1 MERVSS
7 SASGPDPRS
16 AHGERPADDAAARR
30 SPAGTDGAA
39 AVPGDSGRTVDGLGT
54 PPATGAS
61 GTASASGMPSP
72 SSTDGVSGRG
82 EPGPDGESAAPETE
96 PGGVGNGSQD
106 AESAGDAEQ
115 PVPQL
120 TTKQAARINAPIRGM
135 VISMAVLILLLLP
148 FLWLQ
153 PKPDGQPYR
162 ANVDVGQEAAFVA
175 DQAPFTPA
183 APTLPEGWSANYA
196 RWTENSEDG
205 VPLWNVGYLSPEY
218 HLVDL
223 VQTSESNPTWLAQRT
238 EQAPQTGE
246 KTIGGVTWTLHH
258 REATD
263 KQEEYTAWVA
273 DLKDSTVVLSGKAPD
288 AEFEQVAQ
296 ALSGS

>member
-1 MERVSS
+1 
-7 SASGPDPRS
+7 
-16 AHGERPADDAAARR
+16 
-30 SPAGTDGAA
+30 
-39 AVPGDSGRTVDGLGT
+39 
-54 PPATGAS
+54 
-61 GTASASGMPSP
+61 
-72 SSTDGVSGRG
+72 
-82 EPGPDGESAAPETE
+82 
-96 PGGVGNGSQD
+96 
-106 AESAGDAEQ
+106 
-115 PVPQL
+115 
-120 TTKQAARINAPIRGM
+120 M
-135 VISMAVLILLLLP
+135 VISMVVLMLLLLP

-183 APTLPEGWSANYA
+183 APQLPEGWSANYA

-223 VQTSESNPTWLAQRT
+223 VQTAESNPTWLAQRT

-246 KTIGGVTWTLHH
+246 KTVGGVTWTLHH

-296 ALSGS
+296 SLSGS

>member
-16 AHGERPADDAAARR
+16 AHGDHPADGAAAHR
-30 SPAGTDGAA
+30 SPAGADGAA
-39 AVPGDSGRTVDGLGT
+39 AVPGDSGGGVDGPGV
-54 PPATGAS
+54 PPASGAS
-61 GTASASGMPSP
+61 SNPGAPSP
-72 SSTDGVSGRG
+72 SSIEGDAGSAGPA
-82 EPGPDGESAAPETE
+82 PGAGSAAPETG
-96 PGGVGNGSQD
+96 PGGVGSGTVN
-106 AESAGDAEQ
+106 AGDAEQ

-135 VISMAVLILLLLP
+135 VISMVVLMLLLLP

-183 APTLPEGWSANYA
+183 APQLPEGWSANYA

-223 VQTSESNPTWLAQRT
+223 VQTSEPNPTWLAQRT
-238 EQAPQTGE
+238 EQAPQIGE
-246 KTIGGVTWTLHH
+246 KTVGGVTWALHH
-258 REATD
+258 REVTD